1 MTLGQHW
8 TTSGH
13 HCVANIMM
21 IRLPSC
27 FYSSLR
33 FLLWTLTKWMLH
45 EFVATVHHIEN
56 HIGATLGQ
64 HWATLR
70 ARLHKSYLIFVNA
83 SQLSLMRQDPE
94 KCLTKNGIIDA
105 VEILAPSRS
114 NNVAIIGARICKHI
128 RATLVPHKIHMGQH
142 SAAGTHNS
150 ELLDLRPIL
159 ADQVCF
165 RRIPKIAPDKNEII
179 NAVEIWACNVGSH

>member
-94 KCLTKNGIIDA
+94 NCPTKIGIIDA

-114 NNVAIIGARICKHI
+114 NNVAIIGAHICKHI
-128 RATLVPHKIHMGQH
+128 KATQVPHKIHIGQH
-142 SAAGTHNS
+142 SAARKS
-150 ELLDLRPIL
+150 ELLDLRSTL
-159 ADQVCF
+159 AGQVCF
-165 RRIPKIAPDKNEII
+165 RRTPKNAPEKNEII
-179 NAVEIWACNVGSH
+179 NAVEIRARNVGSH